1 MWNVDIVEVMINK
14 TIRIQKSIP
23 REVVT
28 RGVTFKKIVGKILM
42 KYEKENS

>member
-28 RGVTFKKIVGKILM
+28 CGVTFKKIVGKVLM